1 MHRRDAKTIATV
13 LMLGTVAACQNDPA
27 SEEGFI
33 AMDDG
38 TSLYYRAIGAGSTTL
53 VIPAALYLA
62 DALAPLAEHNRV
74 VFYDPRNR
82 GRSDR
87 APLETISLDRQ
98 IEDLEILRQRL
109 RLDSMALLG
118 WSGLG
123 MELAAYAIRY
133 PERVTRFIQVSAVPP
148 AAQLFAEAT
157 NPTGDDSLRTA
168 IRELERQFDAGEFG
182 DRPAE
187 FCREYNALTLPLNF
201 VDTAL
206 VSEVADVCEHPNE
219 WPVNLWPYFEA
230 LLGSFGDYDW
240 RPDLEK
246 LGIARLVIH
255 GREDRI
261 PFEGGRAW
269 AAGYQNVKLIAMSP
283 AGHFPFLE
291 HREQFFLAVN
301 RFLQGY
307 WPHEAE
313 VVDR

>member
-87 APLETISLDRQ
+87 AALETISLDRQ

-133 PERVTRFIQVSAVPP
+133 PERVTRFIQVSG
-148 AAQLFAEAT
+148 Q
-157 NPTGDDSLRTA
+157 
-168 IRELERQFDAGEFG
+168 
-182 DRPAE
+182 
-187 FCREYNALTLPLNF
+187 
-201 VDTAL
+201 
-206 VSEVADVCEHPNE
+206 
-219 WPVNLWPYFEA
+219 YFT
-230 LLGSFGDYDW
+230 
-240 RPDLEK
+240 P
-246 LGIARLVIH
+246 I
-255 GREDRI
+255 
-261 PFEGGRAW
+261 
-269 AAGYQNVKLIAMSP
+269 
-283 AGHFPFLE
+283 GH
-291 HREQFFLAVN
+291 
-301 RFLQGY
+301 
-307 WPHEAE
+307 
-313 VVDR
+313 